1 MYIET
6 SSPRVNGDKARLR
19 FTGSDSGAFCLKFFY
34 HMLGRSV
41 GTLNVYSGSKNV
53 FTKSGSQ
60 GNKWIEA
67 KVPISSSGRVSLF

>member
-34 HMLGRSV
+34 HMFGKSV
-41 GTLNVYSGSKNV
+41 GTLRV
-53 FTKSGSQ
+53 KSLLRKAFCLT
-60 GNKWIEA
+60 NNLW
-67 KVPISSSGRVSLF
+67 